1 VVTVVPVEV
10 GLKEPQVLAGV
21 QLQFTPAV
29 SVVVAAM
36 TAVLPG
42 LAVDKL
48 AGGAVEIVTVIPL
61 PMETAAWAFLVLSLT
76 EVAMMVAEPP
86 AGTVAGA
93 LYVAV
98 IGVMA
103 VKLPQ
108 APVGMQLKM
117 TPEFEESLKTET
129 AMGAVRLTFS
139 EAGGALEKE
148 TEMGGG
154 GVLLPPPQ
162 PTEMNDRQPKMSR

>member
-1 VVTVVPVEV
+1 M

-29 SVVVAAM
+29 SFVVAAM

-61 PMETAAWAFLVLSLT
+61 PMETAAWAFFVLSLT

-86 AGTVAGA
+86 EGTVAGA

-98 IGVMA
+98 VGVMA
-103 VKLPQ
+103 VKVPQ

-117 TPEFEESLKTET
+117 TPEFEESLETVT
-129 AMGAVRLTFS
+129 AMGAVRLRFS
-139 EAGGALEKE
+139 EAGGAVEKE
-148 TEMGGG
+148 TEIAGG
-154 GVLLPPPQ
+154 GVLLPPPPQ
-162 PTEMNDRQPKMSR
+162 PTRIKDRQPKKSR